1 MATFKHVGIVDYEIP
16 GDGTGPAQV
25 IAPDATVD
33 ADTNPNGLYFEWE
46 SGEPPA
52 GAGDFNDP
60 DYPPEPEPEPGP
72 EIAAPPSP
80 AQPAPSEGSE

>member
-33 ADTNPNGLYFEWE
+33 ADTNPNGLYFEWQ

-60 DYPPEPEPEPGP
+60 DYPPPEETPQLEVAPTPEPPPAEPVVA
-72 EIAAPPSP
+72 E
-80 AQPAPSEGSE
+80 E